1 MGTRALW
8 AGSLVLA
15 LVAVLLWQVLD
26 LRSEVLALRRAA
38 HEAGEASPGLSAAAA
53 PPSAGPPGREARPG
67 PELQALPPA
76 TAAAPDARVAALER
90 SVQRLEAQLAE
101 AQAASARV
109 EALAGPLLA
118 RMLDEN
124 HAAAL
129 ATGRNVN
136 SALAQLQAMA
146 RIDEDRDGTGEFGGF
161 LELSGA
167 VAGRMAQPLNPPVMS
182 RAFAQLSPG
191 GEASRAG
198 YLFRIYL
205 PDARGQGVGEP
216 ATGFAPG
223 MVDANLAET
232 TWCMYAWPQA
242 YGSTGTRTY
251 FTSQAGD
258 VLWCDSAA
266 YSGPGKGPA
275 PEAAFRPGGRAGIT
289 GQPAVGATGN
299 DGNAW
304 KQGG

>member
-38 HEAGEASPGLSAAAA
+38 HEAGEGSPGLSAAAA
-53 PPSAGPPGREARPG
+53 PPGREARPG

-90 SVQRLEAQLAE
+90 SVERLEAQLAE

-109 EALAGPLLA
+109 EALAGPLRA
-118 RMLDEN
+118 RMIDEH
-124 HAAAL
+124 HAAVL
-129 ATGRNVN
+129 ATSRNLL
-136 SALAQLQAMA
+136 SALAQVQVTA

-167 VAGRMAQPLNPPVMS
+167 VAGRMAQPLSPPVMS
-182 RAFAQLSPG
+182 RAFAQPLAG
-191 GEASRAG
+191 GEVQRSG

-216 ATGFAPG
+216 ATGFAAG

-232 TWCMYAWPQA
+232 TWCMYAWPQE
-242 YGSTGTRTY
+242 YGVTGTRTF

-258 VLWCDSAA
+258 VLWCDSPA
-266 YSGPGKGPA
+266 YSGPGRGPSA
-275 PEAAFRPGGRAGIT
+275 DAAFRTATRGGIT
-289 GQPAVGATGN
+289 GPHAVGATGN

-304 KQGG
+304 AQGA

>member
-1 MGTRALW
+1 MGTRALL

-15 LVAVLLWQVLD
+15 LVALLLWQVLE

-38 HEAGEASPGLSAAAA
+38 PAPGGDPQGLSAVA
-53 PPSAGPPGREARPG
+53 PSQPQPRPAREPRPG
-67 PELQALPPA
+67 PELQAAAP
-76 TAAAPDARVAALER
+76 TAALAPDPRLAVLER
-90 SVQRLEAQLAE
+90 SVQRLEQELAE

-109 EALAGPLLA
+109 AALAGPLLE
-118 RMLDEN
+118 RMLLEN
-124 HAAAL
+124 GSAAL
-129 ATGRNVN
+129 ATSRNVI
-136 SALAQLQAMA
+136 SALAQVQATA

-167 VAGRMAQPLNPPVMS
+167 VAGRMAQPLSPPVMS
-182 RAFAQLSPG
+182 RAFGSLSQG

-232 TWCMYAWPQA
+232 TWCLYAWPQA
-242 YGSTGTRTY
+242 YGATGTRTF

-275 PEAAFRPGGRAGIT
+275 PEAAFRPGARGGIT
-289 GQPAVGATGN
+289 GPVAVGAVGH
-299 DGNAW
+299 DGNTW
-304 KQGG
+304 TQGG